1 MLTGCTTPGGLIV
14 LRERGTELALERES
28 RCRMQYRSAWFRGS
42 AMSKENELAEIRNAV
57 RQLCA
62 QYGED
67 YWLELDRINGYPTE
81 FVKELTTSGFLTVL
95 IPEEYGG
102 AGLGVLEAAAV
113 MEEVCR
119 SGAHAGACHAQ
130 MYVMGSVL
138 RHGND
143 EQKRKYLPK
152 IASGELRLQ
161 SFGVTEPTTGTDT
174 TSLKTTAR
182 LDGDSYVVNGQKVWI
197 SRIQHSDLMVLLA
210 RTTPKEE
217 VTKKT
222 EGLSAFIV
230 DVKAA
235 EGNGLTIRPIESM
248 INHHSCEL
256 FFDDLVIPRESL
268 LGEEGRGFKVILD
281 GMNAERILIAAECI
295 GDGRYFIDKACAYA
309 RERMVFDRPIGQN
322 QGVQFPIA
330 RCYADVEAASLMVDK
345 AARMFDAGQPC
356 GAEANMAKMLASE
369 SSWRAGD
376 VCMQTHGGFAFAKEY
391 HIERKFRETRL
402 YQIAPISTNLILS
415 FIGEHVLDLPRS
427 F

>member
-1 MLTGCTTPGGLIV
+1 M
-14 LRERGTELALERES
+14 RES
-28 RCRMQYRSAWFRGS
+28 SDIS
-42 AMSKENELAEIRNAV
+42 EIRAAV

-67 YWLELDRINGYPTE
+67 YWLELDRTRGYPTE
-81 FVKELTTSGFLTVL
+81 FVDELTRSGFLTVL
-95 IPEEYGG
+95 IPETYGG
-102 AGLGVLEAAAV
+102 AGLGVYEASII

-138 RHGND
+138 RHGS
-143 EQKRKYLPK
+143 EVQKQQYLPK
-152 IASGELRLQ
+152 IAAGELRLQ

-182 LDGDSYVVNGQKVWI
+182 RDGDDYVINGQKVWI

-210 RTTPKEE
+210 RTTPKDQ
-217 VTKKT
+217 VKKKT
-222 EGLSAFIV
+222 DGLSAFLIHV
-230 DVKAA
+230 GEA
-235 EGNGLTIRPIESM
+235 EGRGLEIRPIESM

-256 FFDDLVIPRESL
+256 FFDDLRVPKDSL
-268 LGEEGRGFKVILD
+268 LGTEGAGFKVILD
-281 GMNAERILIAAECI
+281 GMNAERILIAAECV
-295 GDGRYFIDKACAYA
+295 GDGRYFIDKASHYA
-309 RERMVFDRPIGQN
+309 KERIVFDRPIGQN

-330 RCYADVEAASLMVDK
+330 RSYAEVEAAWLMVEK
-345 AARMFDAGQPC
+345 AARMFDAGEPC

-369 SSWRAGD
+369 ASWRAGD

-415 FIGEHVLDLPRS
+415 FIGEHVLGMPRS

>member
-1 MLTGCTTPGGLIV
+1 MA
-14 LRERGTELALERES
+14 ESTEVT
-28 RCRMQYRSAWFRGS
+28 
-42 AMSKENELAEIRNAV
+42 EIRAAV
-57 RQLCA
+57 RQLCSTF
-62 QYGED
+62 GEE
-67 YWLELDRINGYPTE
+67 YWLELDGSRGYPTE
-81 FVKELTTSGFLTVL
+81 FVKALTDSGFLTVL
-95 IPEEYGG
+95 IPEAYGG
-102 AGLGVLEAAAV
+102 SGLGVYEASII

-138 RHGND
+138 RHGS
-143 EQKRKYLPK
+143 EAQKKHYLPK

-182 LDGDSYVVNGQKVWI
+182 LDGDHYVINGQKVWI
-197 SRIQHSDLMVLLA
+197 SRIEHSDLMVLLA
-210 RTTPKEE
+210 RTTPKSE
-217 VTKKT
+217 TRKKT

-230 DVKAA
+230 DVGQAV
-235 EGNGLTIRPIESM
+235 GNGLEIRPIDSM

-256 FFDDLVIPRESL
+256 FFDDLRLPRENL
-268 LGEEGRGFKVILD
+268 LGVEGEGFKVILD
-281 GMNAERILIAAECI
+281 GMNAERILIAAECV
-295 GDGRYFIDKACAYA
+295 GDGRYFIDKASKYA
-309 RERMVFDRPIGQN
+309 NERIVFDRPIGQN

-330 RCYADVEAASLMVDK
+330 RCYTEVEAAWLMVEK
-345 AARMFDAGQPC
+345 AAHLFDAGEAC
-356 GAEANMAKMLASE
+356 GAEANMSKMLASE
-369 SSWRAGD
+369 ASWRAGD

-415 FIGEHVLDLPRS
+415 FIGEHVLDMPRS

>member
-1 MLTGCTTPGGLIV
+1 MAESSELTD
-14 LRERGTELALERES
+14 
-28 RCRMQYRSAWFRGS
+28 
-42 AMSKENELAEIRNAV
+42 IRQAV

-62 QYGED
+62 TFGES
-67 YWLELDRINGYPTE
+67 YWLALDKDRGYPTE
-81 FVKELTTSGFLTVL
+81 FVQALTESGFLTVL
-95 IPEEYGG
+95 IPETYGG
-102 AGLGVLEAAAV
+102 SGLGVYEASV
-113 MEEVCR
+113 IMEEVCR

-143 EQKRKYLPK
+143 AQRKHYLPK

-174 TSLKTTAR
+174 TSLKTTAKR
-182 LDGDSYVVNGQKVWI
+182 DGDDYVINGQKVWI
-197 SRIQHSDLMVLLA
+197 SRIEHSDLMVLLA
-210 RTTPKEE
+210 RTTPKEN
-217 VTKKT
+217 TQRKT

-230 DVKAA
+230 DVGQAV
-235 EGNGLTIRPIESM
+235 GRGLTISPIDSM

-256 FFDDLVIPRESL
+256 FFDDLRVPKDNL
-268 LGEEGRGFKVILD
+268 LGVEGEGFKVILD
-281 GMNAERILIAAECI
+281 GMNAERILIAAECV
-295 GDGRYFIDKACAYA
+295 GDGRYFIDKASRYA
-309 RERMVFDRPIGQN
+309 TERIVFDRPIGQN

-330 RCYADVEAASLMVDK
+330 RCYAEVEAAWLMVEK
-345 AARMFDAGQPC
+345 AAHLFDDGEPC

-369 SSWRAGD
+369 ASWRAGD

-415 FIGEHVLDLPRS
+415 FIGEHVLKMPRS

>member
-1 MLTGCTTPGGLIV
+1 M
-14 LRERGTELALERES
+14 
-28 RCRMQYRSAWFRGS
+28 SATDID
-42 AMSKENELAEIRNAV
+42 EIRKSV
-57 RQLCA
+57 RQLCDR
-62 QYGED
+62 YGED
-67 YWLELDRINGYPTE
+67 YWLELDRKRGYPTE

-102 AGLGVLEAAAV
+102 AGLGVYEAAVV
-113 MEEVCR
+113 MEEICR
-119 SGAHAGACHAQ
+119 AGAHAGACHAQ

-143 EQKRKYLPK
+143 EQKKAYLPK

-174 TSLKTTAR
+174 TNLKTMAR
-182 LDGDSYVVNGQKVWI
+182 RDGDNYVVNGQKVWI
-197 SRIQHSDLMVLLA
+197 SRIEHSDLMVLLA
-210 RTTPKEE
+210 RTTDRAE
-217 VTKKT
+217 VAKKT
-222 EGLSAFIV
+222 DGLSAFIV
-230 DVKAA
+230 DVQAA
-235 EGNGLTIRPIESM
+235 QGNGLEIRPIESM

-256 FFDDLVIPRESL
+256 FFDDLHIPAENL
-268 LGEEGRGFKVILD
+268 LGEEGKGFKVILD
-281 GMNAERILIAAECI
+281 GMNAERVLIAAECV
-295 GDGRYFIDKACAYA
+295 GDGRYFIDKASAYA
-309 RERMVFDRPIGQN
+309 TDREVFGRPIGQN

-330 RCYADVEAASLMVDK
+330 RSYAEVEAAWLMVEK
-345 AARMFDAGQPC
+345 AARMFDAGEPC

-369 SSWRAGD
+369 ASWKAGD

-415 FIGEHVLDLPRS
+415 YIGEHVLNMPRS

>member
-1 MLTGCTTPGGLIV
+1 MS
-14 LRERGTELALERES
+14 ES
-28 RCRMQYRSAWFRGS
+28 SDIS
-42 AMSKENELAEIRNAV
+42 EIRTAV

-67 YWLELDRINGYPTE
+67 YWLELDRIRGYPTE
-81 FVKELTTSGFLTVL
+81 FVDELTRSGFLTVL
-95 IPEEYGG
+95 IPEAYGG
-102 AGLGVLEAAAV
+102 AGLGVYEASII

-138 RHGND
+138 RHGS
-143 EQKRKYLPK
+143 EAQKQQYLPK
-152 IASGELRLQ
+152 IAAGELRLQ

-182 LDGDSYVVNGQKVWI
+182 RDGDDYVINGQKVWI

-210 RTTPKEE
+210 RTTPKDQ
-217 VTKKT
+217 VKKKT
-222 EGLSAFIV
+222 DGLSAFLIHV
-230 DVKAA
+230 GEA
-235 EGNGLTIRPIESM
+235 EGKGLEIRPIESM

-256 FFDDLVIPRESL
+256 FFDDLRVPKDSL
-268 LGEEGRGFKVILD
+268 LGTEGAGFKVILD
-281 GMNAERILIAAECI
+281 GMNAERILIAAECV
-295 GDGRYFIDKACAYA
+295 GDGRYFIDKASHYA
-309 RERMVFDRPIGQN
+309 KERIVFDRPIGQN

-330 RCYADVEAASLMVDK
+330 RSYAEVEAAWLMVEK
-345 AARMFDAGQPC
+345 AARMFDAGEPC

-369 SSWRAGD
+369 ASWRAGD

-415 FIGEHVLDLPRS
+415 FIGEHVLGMPRS